1 MEAAII
7 VISIAVKVIDVAIYV
22 YSGLIIIRA
31 VLSWFRPDPD
41 NKFIRLLHKLTDPV
55 LEPIRSFIMEKL
67 GLYMGGIDFSPLIV
81 ILALGALSRLIQWG
95 AAALIQSLITN
106 G

>member
-1 MEAAII
+1 MEIAILA
-7 VISIAVKVIDVAIYV
+7 ISIAVKIIDVAIYV

-31 VLSWFRPDPD
+31 VMSWFQPDPS
-41 NKFIRLLHKLTDPV
+41 NKFVMILHKLTDPV
-55 LEPIRSFIMEKL
+55 LEPVRSFIMEKL

-81 ILALGALSRLIQWG
+81 ILALGALSRLIHWG
-95 AAALIQSLITN
+95 AVALIQSLISN